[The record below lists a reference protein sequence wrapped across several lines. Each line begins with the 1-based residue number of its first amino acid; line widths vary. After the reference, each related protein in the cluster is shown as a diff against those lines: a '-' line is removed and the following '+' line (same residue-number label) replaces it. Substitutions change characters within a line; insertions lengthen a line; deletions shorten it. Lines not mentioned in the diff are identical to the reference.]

1 MFEHLRFKD
10 LEGFPL
16 TNLTSVAVAIS
27 TYLIVVFSLK
37 QWMTNRN
44 PFKLT
49 GIVAAH
55 NFFLSGLSLLILGG
69 MIATLTSIFQN
80 TPNAVRQFFCDDDS
94 KISNGPQVI
103 FFYIFYLSKF
113 YELLDT
119 VIIVLKKRPI
129 IFLHVYHH
137 CITVL
142 LVYVM
147 IKEEVAV
154 TWLSTVANVS
164 VHIPMYYYYAIS
176 ALRHSVW
183 WKKYITVMQI
193 TQFVVDLS
201 ANSVGFVYF
210 YQGVECSGSLWSW
223 IFGQGVL
230 LSFLLLFISFYKT
243 AYKTDGAIKKDSR
256 EAIKSNGHGGNG
268 LRKPRKDD

>member
-16 TNLTSVAVAIS
+16 TNLPSVAVAIS
-27 TYLIVVFSLK
+27 TYLVVVFGLK
-37 QWMTNRN
+37 QWMNNRN

-49 GIVAAH
+49 SIVAAH
-55 NFFLSGLSLLILGG
+55 NFFLSGLSLCILVGLLYD
-69 MIATLTSIFQN
+69 LTSILHQ
-80 TPNAVRQFFCDDDS
+80 TPHPIRQFFCDDDR
-94 KISNGPQVI
+94 KIPAGPQVI

-147 IKEEVAV
+147 IKEEV
-154 TWLSTVANVS
+154 T
-164 VHIPMYYYYAIS
+164 
-176 ALRHSVW
+176 
-183 WKKYITVMQI
+183 
-193 TQFVVDLS
+193 
-201 ANSVGFVYF
+201 
-210 YQGVECSGSLWSW
+210 
-223 IFGQGVL
+223 
-230 LSFLLLFISFYKT
+230 FI
-243 AYKTDGAIKKDSR
+243 D
-256 EAIKSNGHGGNG
+256 HQ
-268 LRKPRKDD
+268 